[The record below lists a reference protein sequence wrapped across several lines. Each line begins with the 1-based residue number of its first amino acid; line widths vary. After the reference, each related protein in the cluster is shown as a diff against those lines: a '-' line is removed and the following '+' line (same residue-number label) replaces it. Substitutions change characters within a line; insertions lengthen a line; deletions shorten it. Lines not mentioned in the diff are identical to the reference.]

1 MATIYRP
8 ICTDSLV
15 N

>member
-8 ICTDSLV
+8 IRKDSLV